1 MRKNSDFIKFLGSD
15 EILKKLCLSSKPIPR
30 FESSD
35 LFYDS
40 SSLLD
45 LSPAEASNQSKTT
58 PLISSTL
65 SQSGDLSISA
75 TDAVIDLFI
84 ELFELKE
91 RNNWLRHQA
100 IVILLQQLFGGTVER
115 RVTENLG
122 WVGELET
129 VDSLHLIL
137 GRKSLGIYSFHL
149 LA

>member
-1 MRKNSDFIKFLGSD
+1 MIPEVRDNSDFIKFLGSD
-15 EILKKLCLSSKPIPR
+15 EILKKIRMSSKPIPR

-35 LFYDS
+35 LYES

-45 LSPAEASNQSKTT
+45 LSPADASNHPKPP
-58 PLISSTL
+58 PLISSTV
-65 SQSGDLSISA
+65 SQSEDLSISA

-122 WVGELET
+122 WTGELET
-129 VDSLHLIL
+129 V
-137 GRKSLGIYSFHL
+137 
-149 LA
+149 